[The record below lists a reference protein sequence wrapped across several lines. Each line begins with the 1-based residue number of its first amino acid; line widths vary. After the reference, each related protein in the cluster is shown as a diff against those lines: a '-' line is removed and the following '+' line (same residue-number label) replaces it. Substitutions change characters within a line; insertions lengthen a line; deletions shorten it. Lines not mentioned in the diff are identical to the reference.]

1 MATDLF
7 VSEYDNAASIP
18 SLSLSLSL
26 SLSSVSPGLKWRC
39 AISNRRLRNAKMP
52 KDKRQF
58 LLSIH
63 RVHLG
68 RC

>member
-26 SLSSVSPGLKWRC
+26 FRFSWPKM
-39 AISNRRLRNAKMP
+39 ALRHFESTIKERQNAK
-52 KDKRQF
+52 R
-58 LLSIH
+58 
-63 RVHLG
+63 
-68 RC
+68 